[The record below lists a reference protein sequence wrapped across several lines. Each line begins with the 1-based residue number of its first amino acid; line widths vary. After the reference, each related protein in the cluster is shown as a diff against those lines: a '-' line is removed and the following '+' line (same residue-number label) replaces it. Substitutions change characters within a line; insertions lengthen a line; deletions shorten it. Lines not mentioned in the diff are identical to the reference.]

1 MNGGRKIIVPRI
13 SQKADHPSA
22 MFYPFSLIAYKGLH
36 LSLARI
42 FLVLLL
48 AESRQED
55 PST

>member
-22 MFYPFSLIAYKGLH
+22 MFYPYIQRVALVPN
-36 LSLARI
+36 ARI